1 MRSILQHDEV
11 EKVVDISLDE
21 KRVKQLFKQAVLEV
35 LEERRD
41 IIYDALAEV
50 MEDFALA
57 RAIQEGESSESV
69 TREEVL
75 QTL

>member
-1 MRSILQHDEV
+1 ME
-11 EKVVDISLDE
+11 DISLDE
-21 KRVKQLFKQAVLEV
+21 GRVKEVLKQAVLEV

-41 IIYDALAEV
+41 LIYDVLAEV

-57 RAIQEGESSESV
+57 RAIQEGESSELV

>member
-1 MRSILQHDEV
+1 MIAILQHEEEV
-11 EKVVDISLDE
+11 EMADISLDE
-21 KRVKQLFKQAVLEV
+21 ARVKELLKQAVLEV

-41 IIYDALAEV
+41 LIYDVLAEV

-57 RAIQEGESSESV
+57 RAIQEGESTESV

>member
-1 MRSILQHDEV
+1 MA
-11 EKVVDISLDE
+11 KISLDE
-21 KRVKQLFKQAVLEV
+21 GQIKELFKQAVLEV

-41 IIYDALAEV
+41 LIYDVLAEV

-69 TREEVL
+69 PKEEVL